1 MKKVFA
7 YILVN
12 LFTWNPDKSKELVE
26 EFFEGES
33 CSFFGVYPEPKVV
46 KEEEDIYR
54 DYLLG
59 KVQFEDLKPKKK
71 TKRDEVLESLSYLRS
86 KPSPTKQDRESIYT
100 LEMVLKNMA

>member
-12 LFTWNPDKSKELVE
+12 LFTWNPDKSKELVD

-33 CSFFGVYPEPKVV
+33 SSFFGVYPEPKIV

-54 DYLLG
+54 EYLMG
-59 KVQFEDLKPKKK
+59 NVQFENVKPKPK
-71 TKRDEVLESLSYLRS
+71 TKRDEILESLSYLRS

-100 LEMVLKNMA
+100 LEMVLRNIA